1 MKTIN
6 YPSAHNQ
13 SIGYELVKAK
23 EIINEFIYS
32 CSHTMRGPLK
42 SITGLIN
49 LLQTEI
55 KSGNES
61 PERYIELILQSVCEM
76 ETVLKQ
82 LEQSLESSRKNLTI
96 EPLDLEQMVND
107 VVTEV
112 KKETNFSDIIVNI
125 HVEQNAYFY
134 SDTNCFRLILLNL
147 ISNAVNFSD
156 NLKEQKFI
164 DIIINATKRSCS
176 IHINDNGIG
185 ISSEAQDKIFQLFY
199 RGSEQSAG
207 SGVGL
212 YVVHEI
218 VKKMGGSISVN
229 SAVQAGSN
237 FFVWIPNLAA

>member
-61 PERYIELILQSVCEM
+61 PEKYILQSVCEM

-96 EPLDLEQMVND
+96 EPLDLEKMVND
-107 VVTEV
+107 VMSEV
-112 KKETNFSDIIVNI
+112 KKETNFSDIVVNI
-125 HVEQNAYFY
+125 HVEQTAYFY

-156 NLKEQKFI
+156 NLKEQKVI

-185 ISSEAQDKIFQLFY
+185 ISAEAQERIFQLFY
-199 RGSEQSAG
+199 RGSERSSG